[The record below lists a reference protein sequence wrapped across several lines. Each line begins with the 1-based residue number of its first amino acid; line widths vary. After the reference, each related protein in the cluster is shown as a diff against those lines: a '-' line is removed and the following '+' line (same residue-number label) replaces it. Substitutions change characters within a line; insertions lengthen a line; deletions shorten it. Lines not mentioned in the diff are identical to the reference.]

1 MFKKS
6 KKELVQIIEE
16 LRSENEELRGLL
28 QKDDSKNKLTTESF
42 IKQNKILAQ
51 LNKFS
56 IELAFLD
63 YKEVFPYIVSTFQ
76 NLFQIKYIFINI
88 YEEETK
94 DLIVKYASLT
104 DEENSRII
112 KYLGSKAVNRRTHL
126 SDEHYSRIVAET
138 YSRMDSINE
147 LTFGSIPDSIGKTI
161 ERLFGIDWFV
171 GVALINREKLI
182 GTLIIS
188 GDKEQNPPAKDEIIS
203 FVGIIANALERKK
216 AEEALVESEEKYR
229 TLFQNSAM
237 AVGIRSL
244 DRSYKEFNNSYAKML
259 GYSQEE
265 LKTLKQEQ
273 LTHPDD
279 IKLTL
284 EKMQLIAE
292 GKSEVEFYQ
301 KRYIHKDGSVVWGE
315 VCVQPLKEEDGTIT
329 GIIGTIGNITGRKKA
344 EESLLLF
351 KQSLE
356 NASVA
361 IGMATPQGKH
371 FYQNSAF
378 TKIFGEIGDYPP
390 DSVFVDK
397 EEGEKLFKTVM
408 SGELWSGEIKMYS
421 KDRKILDILLRAYA
435 SKDSSG
441 NITALV
447 GFHTDITA
455 SKKEKES
462 LLRTQ
467 FAMDNAKDSI
477 LWVNDE
483 ATIVYANH
491 AACSNMGYSREELCK
506 MKVFEIDPDFPVDGW
521 EKHKIDL
528 KQKGSMIFEGRHKC
542 KDGRIFPVEVS
553 TFYFNDK
560 GNFLACAFDRDISE
574 RKKAEKILKESEENL
589 AITLNSI
596 GDGVI
601 STDRNGVIT
610 RMNPAAEILCGWNM
624 NDAVNKNLNE
634 VFVIV
639 DAITREPIENPVQ
652 KVIDSGEI
660 VELSNHTIL
669 IGKDGTERNISDSAA
684 PIKDNEGNIRGV
696 VLVFS
701 DVTET
706 YKARELLRK
715 SEERFSLVVDA
726 SEQGI
731 WDWDIENDKVYY
743 SPQWKNQVGYNDSEL
758 KNVFETWAERL
769 HPEDKDTS
777 LTIIKNYLENP
788 IKNLELE
795 FRLHHKDGS
804 YRWIHNKASSIL
816 NKSGKVIRM
825 FGAHTDITER
835 KRAEAELQQSNER
848 LRTILDSIEAFIYI
862 ADIETYELLFV
873 NEYGKQTW
881 GDIKIGEKCFNV
893 LQKEMGGPCP
903 FCTNNKLLTRDGNPA
918 DVITWEF
925 QNTNNGRWYECNDR
939 AIQWIDGRLVRIEI
953 AFDITDRKNAE
964 KEIAYFNELMRYLIE
979 HTSSSVAV
987 HDKDMNYIYVSN
999 RYYDDLRITDRNIIG
1014 RNHYDIFPYLPQS
1027 IRDSHQRALKGEVV
1041 SAENDQLIHSDGS
1054 MDWANWQCRPWYNAD
1069 GEIGGIIIYIEIITE
1084 RRKAEIELRASEEN
1098 LRLLIEL
1105 APDAFLHGDKN
1116 GDLIGANNKAIEM
1129 FGYSKDEL
1137 LLLNIKD
1144 LFPPEELKNSP
1155 LQYDLLK
1162 SGKTLRIERQIK
1174 KKNGELIF
1182 AEMNSRSMPN
1192 GTYQSFIRDITE
1204 RKRAEEALKQ
1214 AQNNLAEKEAQYRLI
1229 AENSKDLI
1237 YVYSLIPE
1245 PRYEYISPSCFQITG
1260 YTPEE
1265 GYADP
1270 FAYHKFLI
1278 EPSCLDRFTKFL
1290 MDPLHPTTIEE
1301 EWKKK
1306 DGTHIWVEQSISRN
1320 FDDNSNL
1327 VSFQS
1332 TVRDITERKQIEI
1345 ALKESEELHRK
1356 LLMTV
1361 PDLIIRTD
1369 LHGNIIFVNE
1379 SVFPT
1384 LNILPVEQ
1392 LLGKNMLDF
1401 IAEEDRDRAI
1411 ENTKM
1416 MFERPLGPKEYWIQ
1430 IEDEYKILCEVN
1442 GDITLDADNNPNGM
1456 VYVVRDITERRKTE
1470 KALKES
1476 EEKFRSLVQNSVMG
1490 IYRTLLNGNI
1500 VMANPALVK
1509 MLGYDSFEELA
1520 ARNLNKAGFSK
1531 DSPRYEF
1538 VAQFEKTDVVEGLE
1552 AVWVRKDG
1560 SEIFVRESSKVIRDS
1575 SNDPMYFEGTVED
1588 ITERKK
1594 AVEALKE
1601 SEERFSKAFR
1611 SSPAPLVISEIAT
1624 GKFIDVNEQWIRML
1638 GHTREECLAKT
1649 SKELGIWS
1657 EPEDRDNAIEL
1668 IKAKGYFKNVPIRF
1682 VTKNGEFR
1690 DTFWSAEKINLHGK
1704 EVMLSMIFDY
1714 TEQRMIEKALHKSE
1728 EKLKSIFRAA
1738 PIGIGLV
1745 SDRVFVE
1752 VNDEVCSLTG
1762 YSREELIGNNA
1773 RFLYP
1778 SEEEYN
1784 FVGQQRPR
1792 HLTDKGIINVETKW
1806 LRKDGSII
1814 DILLSSTPI
1823 DVAGIVFGITFT
1835 AVDITE
1841 RKKTEEQIKKNLAEK
1856 EILLKEIHHRV
1867 KNNLQIISSL
1877 LFLQSQTIKEKEYEA
1892 VFRDSQSRVRSIALV
1907 HEKLY
1912 QTDDLANIDF
1922 AEYVKNLTEFIR
1934 KSYRL
1939 YKGEIE
1945 IRFELESIFVPI
1957 NMAVPLGLIMN
1968 ELLTNSFKYAFP
1980 DGGGSDTKNKYIMIK
1995 FSSIGNE
2002 KLTLSVSDNGVGL
2015 PDDFNPEESKSLGL
2029 KLVNTLVRQI
2039 NGSLSINKKD
2049 DTTFTIGFSK

>member
-1 MFKKS
+1 MFKKN

-42 IKQNKILAQ
+42 IKQNKILTQ

-63 YKEVFPYIVSTFQ
+63 YKEVFPYIVSTFK

-94 DLIVKYASLT
+94 DLIAKYVSLT

-126 SDEHYSRIVAET
+126 SDEQYNRIVSET

-161 ERLFGIDWFV
+161 EKLFGIDWFV

-182 GTLIIS
+182 GTLIIM

-237 AVGIRSL
+237 AVVIRSV
-244 DRSYKEFNNSYAKML
+244 DRSVIEYNNSYAKML

-284 EKMQLIAE
+284 DKMQLITE

-315 VCVQPLKEEDGTIT
+315 VCVQPLKEEDGSIA
-329 GIIGTIGNITGRKKA
+329 GIIGTIGNITERKKA
-344 EESLLLF
+344 E
-351 KQSLE
+351 
-356 NASVA
+356 
-361 IGMATPQGKH
+361 
-371 FYQNSAF
+371 
-378 TKIFGEIGDYPP
+378 
-390 DSVFVDK
+390 
-397 EEGEKLFKTVM
+397 
-408 SGELWSGEIKMYS
+408 
-421 KDRKILDILLRAYA
+421 
-435 SKDSSG
+435 
-441 NITALV
+441 
-447 GFHTDITA
+447 
-455 SKKEKES
+455 ES

-483 ATIVYANH
+483 GTIVYANH

-506 MKVFEIDPDFPVDGW
+506 MKVFEIDPDFPVDSW

-528 KQKGSMIFEGRHKC
+528 KQDGSMIFEGRHKC
-542 KDGRIFPVEVS
+542 KDGRLFPVEVS

-610 RMNPAAEILCGWNM
+610 RMNPAAEKLCGWSLE
-624 NDAVNKNLNE
+624 DAKGKNLTE

-639 DAITREPIENPVQ
+639 DAITRAPIENPVQ

-660 VELSNHTIL
+660 VELTNHTVL
-669 IGKDGTERNISDSAA
+669 IGKDGIEKNISDSAA
-684 PIKDNEGNIRGV
+684 PIKDFEGNIRGV

-706 YKARELLRK
+706 YKSRELLRK
-715 SEERFSLVVDA
+715 SEERFSLVIDA

-816 NKSGKVIRM
+816 NESGKVIRM

-835 KRAEAELQQSNER
+835 KKAEDELQQSNER

-873 NEYGKQTW
+873 NEYGKKTW
-881 GDIKIGEKCFNV
+881 GDIKLGEKCFNV
-893 LQKEMGGPCP
+893 LQKEMDGPCP
-903 FCTNNKLLTRDGNPA
+903 FCTNNKLVTRNGNPA
-918 DVITWEF
+918 DVIAWEF

-939 AIQWIDGRLVRIEI
+939 AIRWIDGRLVRIEI
-953 AFDITDRKNAE
+953 AFDITERKNAE
-964 KEIAYFNELMRYLIE
+964 KEIAYFNELMRYIIE

-987 HDKDMNYIYVSN
+987 HDKDMNYVYVSN
-999 RYYDDLRITDRNIIG
+999 RYYDDLRLTDRNIIG
-1014 RNHYDIFPYLPQS
+1014 RNHYDIFPYLPQN
-1027 IRDSHQRALKGEVV
+1027 IRESHQRALKGEVV

-1054 MDWANWQCRPWYNAD
+1054 MDWANWQCRPWYNAE
-1069 GEIGGIIIYIEIITE
+1069 GEIGGIIIYIEVITE

-1137 LLLNIKD
+1137 LSLNIKD
-1144 LFPPEELKNSP
+1144 LFPPEMLKNSP
-1155 LQYDLLK
+1155 LRYDLLK
-1162 SGKTLRIERQIK
+1162 SGKTLRIERQVK

-1192 GTYQSFIRDITE
+1192 GTYQSFIRDVTE
-1204 RKRAEEALKQ
+1204 RRRAEEALKQ
-1214 AQNNLAEKEAQYRLI
+1214 AQNNLAEREAQYRLI

-1265 GYADP
+1265 GYVDP

-1278 EPSCLDRFTKFL
+1278 KPSYLERFTKFL

-1320 FDDNSNL
+1320 FDENGNL
-1327 VSFQS
+1327 ISFQS
-1332 TVRDITERKQIEI
+1332 TVRDITERKRAEEEVKQREEQFKTLFELAPYTCSIIDLENRFVLVNEAFCKSMRMDASEI
-1345 ALKESEELHRK
+1345 LGRTADEVGFGMDGESIQKYLEEFTRTGSVQLFETVVNYYRTGQKFNILISSRMIDFEGKPARLDVLLDITERKRVEEALKESEELHRK

-1369 LHGNIIFVNE
+1369 LHGNIIFLNE

-1392 LLGKNMLDF
+1392 LLGKNMLGF

-1456 VYVVRDITERRKTE
+1456 VYVVRDITERRETE

-1552 AVWVRKDG
+1552 AIWVRKDG
-1560 SEIFVRESSKVIRDS
+1560 SEIFVRESAKVIRDS
-1575 SNDPMYFEGTVED
+1575 SNDPIYFEGTVED

-1601 SEERFSKAFR
+1601 S
-1611 SSPAPLVISEIAT
+1611 
-1624 GKFIDVNEQWIRML
+1624 
-1638 GHTREECLAKT
+1638 
-1649 SKELGIWS
+1649 
-1657 EPEDRDNAIEL
+1657 
-1668 IKAKGYFKNVPIRF
+1668 
-1682 VTKNGEFR
+1682 
-1690 DTFWSAEKINLHGK
+1690 
-1704 EVMLSMIFDY
+1704 
-1714 TEQRMIEKALHKSE
+1714 
-1728 EKLKSIFRAA
+1728 
-1738 PIGIGLV
+1738 
-1745 SDRVFVE
+1745 
-1752 VNDEVCSLTG
+1752 
-1762 YSREELIGNNA
+1762 
-1773 RFLYP
+1773 
-1778 SEEEYN
+1778 
-1784 FVGQQRPR
+1784 
-1792 HLTDKGIINVETKW
+1792 
-1806 LRKDGSII
+1806 
-1814 DILLSSTPI
+1814 
-1823 DVAGIVFGITFT
+1823 
-1835 AVDITE
+1835 
-1841 RKKTEEQIKKNLAEK
+1841 
-1856 EILLKEIHHRV
+1856 
-1867 KNNLQIISSL
+1867 
-1877 LFLQSQTIKEKEYEA
+1877 
-1892 VFRDSQSRVRSIALV
+1892 
-1907 HEKLY
+1907 
-1912 QTDDLANIDF
+1912 
-1922 AEYVKNLTEFIR
+1922 
-1934 KSYRL
+1934 
-1939 YKGEIE
+1939 
-1945 IRFELESIFVPI
+1945 
-1957 NMAVPLGLIMN
+1957 
-1968 ELLTNSFKYAFP
+1968 
-1980 DGGGSDTKNKYIMIK
+1980 
-1995 FSSIGNE
+1995 
-2002 KLTLSVSDNGVGL
+2002 
-2015 PDDFNPEESKSLGL
+2015 
-2029 KLVNTLVRQI
+2029 
-2039 NGSLSINKKD
+2039 
-2049 DTTFTIGFSK
+2049 